1 MAVAGAALVVE
12 AMAAAVVQALLLSL
26 YQRQTI
32 QEQLQDHPR
41 SQRLAAIRFLNL
53 RLQAPTPHKAHIMDT
68 QTLINALFGIVLLG
82 TGWFLNELW
91 RAVKELRADLHDI
104 EAELPKE
111 YVLKVDL
118 DKRMEHIETMFQRI
132 YDKIDG
138 KADK

>member
-1 MAVAGAALVVE
+1 
-12 AMAAAVVQALLLSL
+12 
-26 YQRQTI
+26 
-32 QEQLQDHPR
+32 
-41 SQRLAAIRFLNL
+41 
-53 RLQAPTPHKAHIMDT
+53 MDT

-91 RAVKELRADLHDI
+91 RAVKELRADLHEI

-118 DKRMEHIETMFQRI
+118 DKRMEHIEAMFQRI
-132 YDKIDG
+132 YDKLDG

>member
-1 MAVAGAALVVE
+1 
-12 AMAAAVVQALLLSL
+12 
-26 YQRQTI
+26 
-32 QEQLQDHPR
+32 
-41 SQRLAAIRFLNL
+41 
-53 RLQAPTPHKAHIMDT
+53 MDT

-91 RAVKELRADLHDI
+91 RAVKELRADLHEI
-104 EAELPKE
+104 EADLPKE

-132 YDKIDG
+132 YDKLDG